1 MKFPKKIY
9 VKQEQDG
16 NDHYL
21 VAAKDPDQTVAYDE
35 GEITVGIYVLEKTVK
50 MKTQVV
56 MTDTD
61 SPKDN
66 G

>member
-16 NDHYL
+16 KDHYL
-21 VAAKDPDQTVAYDE
+21 MATKDPDQTVAYDE
-35 GEITVGIYVLEKTVK
+35 GEITVGIYVLERTVT

-56 MTDTD
+56 MTETD
-61 SPKDN
+61 LVKDN